1 MILYVDMFSGISG
14 DMFLGALVDLGTP
27 VDWLTRKLETVFKG
41 FEIEAATVYP
51 HHLRAIDIVVTATE
65 DQPSHRHYTDIKT
78 MIEKSPLPD
87 GVKKNSLDAF
97 EKIAMA
103 ESKIHGQDIETV
115 HFHEVG
121 AIDSLVDIIG
131 TFLCVD
137 YLGITKVYASRV
149 PLGSGSVECAH
160 GQIPVPVPATLA
172 ILKDTPVTSSDAAT
186 EIVTPTGAALITTL
200 CSDFGT
206 MPLMTIDRVGYG
218 AGKRKTGAKRP
229 NLLRILA
236 GLPSDDN
243 LNKTI
248 NKEDIFVVKANVD
261 DMSPEI
267 SGYLMETLFDNSALD
282 VSFMP
287 VQMKKNRP
295 GVLIEVMCRST
306 EIDKVIE
313 VILTQSTSIGVRY
326 HECRRAFLT
335 RENTVV
341 DTAYGKIQVKKIV
354 NPDSSIR
361 YVPEYETAKKIA
373 KEKSIPLKD
382 VYTQI
387 LSDAAVLD
395 TDHDSI

>member
-218 AGKRKTGAKRP
+218 AGKRKTGSKRP